1 MAGRSLGL
9 LFDTNDSFEGVVDMS
24 CHGHEEELTEYPAEG
39 LEWLNS
45 GEELLLEL
53 DRVEESRERV
63 EVRRA

>member
-1 MAGRSLGL
+1 
-9 LFDTNDSFEGVVDMS
+9 MS